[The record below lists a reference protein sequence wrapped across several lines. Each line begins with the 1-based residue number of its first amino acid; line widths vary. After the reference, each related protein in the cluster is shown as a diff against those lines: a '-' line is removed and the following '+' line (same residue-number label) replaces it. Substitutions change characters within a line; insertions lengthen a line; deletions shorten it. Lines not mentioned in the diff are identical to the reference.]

1 MKHLNDDELAQWLS
15 GEASVEE
22 RAHVDHCARCKAEAM
37 ALGDGISR
45 YALELRRQASE
56 GMNPRP
62 LRVSRTLATRRL
74 GWAGVALAVVLA
86 APAAWMMRPHVAPMG
101 QTGAVTQTAQADS
114 QMGPQMGSHMKM
126 SDDELLDAV
135 GKDLDRDVPE
145 ALAPVSAL
153 TVARNQMA
161 SSTVDLNT
169 KVLDTNNETQTK

>member
-1 MKHLNDDELAQWLS
+1 
-15 GEASVEE
+15 
-22 RAHVDHCARCKAEAM
+22 
-37 ALGDGISR
+37 
-45 YALELRRQASE
+45 
-56 GMNPRP
+56 
-62 LRVSRTLATRRL
+62 
-74 GWAGVALAVVLA
+74 
-86 APAAWMMRPHVAPMG
+86 
-101 QTGAVTQTAQADS
+101 
-114 QMGPQMGSHMKM
+114 MKM